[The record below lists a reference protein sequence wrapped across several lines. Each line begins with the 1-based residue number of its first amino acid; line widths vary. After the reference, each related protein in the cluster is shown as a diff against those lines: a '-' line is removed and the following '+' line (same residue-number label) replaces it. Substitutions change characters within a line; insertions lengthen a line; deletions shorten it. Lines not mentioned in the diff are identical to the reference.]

1 MTGAAAGAGT
11 AAPDL
16 WAVLRGFRHAPTRGE
31 VADRVAFH
39 AHKLLDRLVH
49 RVRGRRRRPPHPV
62 LLRAAVAEVLRAFP
76 EPVCVET
83 GCIRSAAEETRSTL
97 AIASA
102 LARGRLYT
110 FELEPRHIALCREI
124 CRDVDDRITYVQGD
138 AKVELRRWAERWPA
152 VHLAFL
158 DSLNDA
164 DQIWEEFRALEDRF
178 VPGSLLIVDDA
189 VPPSRKGLRV
199 KPYLHA
205 HPGWETRLVYA
216 GRGLL
221 VAQRRGAA
229 GEGSRADAPG
239 RAEANA

>member
-1 MTGAAAGAGT
+1 VSGAAGRAA

-16 WAVLRGFRHAPTRGE
+16 EVVLRGFPHARTRGE
-31 VADRVAFH
+31 VRDAIAFH
-39 AHKLLDRLVH
+39 AHKLLDRFAH

-62 LLRAAVAEVLRAFP
+62 LLRAAVAQVLRVFP

-102 LARGRLYT
+102 LVRGRLYT
-110 FELEPRHIALCREI
+110 FELDPRHIALCREI
-124 CRDVDDRITYVQGD
+124 CREVDDRITYVQGD
-138 AKVELRRWAERWPA
+138 AKVELRRWADRWPA

-158 DSLNDA
+158 DSRNDA

-178 VPGSLLIVDDA
+178 VPGSLLVVDDV

-205 HPGWETRLVYA
+205 HPGWQTRLVYA

-221 VAQRRGAA
+221 VAQRLGGA
-229 GEGSRADAPG
+229 GEGSRAGAPG
-239 RAEANA
+239 RAEVGA